1 MEFFLGNPFSTPVGQ
16 RIEKA
21 TSGSLQ
27 SEDWGL
33 NMEICDIINETD
45 EGPRDAIKAIK
56 KRIVGNKNFREIML
70 ALTVLETCVKN
81 CGHRFHV
88 LVASQEFVE
97 GVLVRSILPKYN
109 PPTVLH
115 DRVLSLIQSW
125 ADAFRSSPS
134 LVGVV
139 YVYDDLK
146 RRGLEFPMT
155 DLDALSPI
163 HTPNRSIPE
172 NETPQVTS
180 VAAPISLSQEQVPAP
195 APSQNTSSPVQVS
208 NGPVPLTPE
217 QEQKL
222 RSELALVKGN
232 LSVMSQMLNE
242 LIPGQSTADDAELL
256 QQLFSVCKKMQ
267 SRVVEL
273 IPQLVDEGFMEELL
287 VVNDDL
293 NNAFIRYERFERL
306 NKAQS
311 TNTQQ
316 ISARSPELI
325 DVSPEPSTNKQPAT
339 ITATSQPAVST
350 QANHQPSANHKEEE
364 EFDMFAQT
372 RGSSLAEQRKSVR
385 YEDPETVEGLAE
397 ALDSRLQV
405 TAGMVPEKNTLQNNV
420 DKWLSSD
427 LQEGQS
433 SVCEGVS
440 SEEFDKFLDDRA
452 KAADHSNLSIC
463 KVVQKAAAQLLS
475 DQLPNRTVDK
485 SQEDMDWDSPFLQ
498 LRASL
503 SSYAQSVRPYNLVTN
518 AEAYDSNPKPRYH
531 HPFRLFCRLESN
543 FDPFWMSVDQPLE
556 AASGSKPFSHS
567 QLTAL
572 AKKFHQSSPDLREAE
587 AIYLQKL
594 EKEAAD
600 LNLSSLPSD
609 VAELLRGWLV
619 NSAMC
624 KLHHQWFDLG
634 PAFWPRWLR
643 QTDCERSEKERSCS
657 FPREMKCVRAHTA
670 QIKNLAWICLEIRD
684 GSKNLKGEKCDS
696 TETETTKAVKMS
708 METGA
713 LSCGH
718 LMYLFM

>member
-27 SEDWGL
+27 LEDWGL

-256 QQLFSVCKKMQ
+256 QQLFSVCRKMQ

-325 DVSPEPSTNKQPAT
+325 DVIPEPSTNKQPAT

-405 TAGMVPEKNTLQNNV
+405 TAGMVPEKNTLQNDV

-427 LQEGQS
+427 LEGQS

-452 KAADHSNLSIC
+452 KAADHSNLSVC
-463 KVVQKAAAQLLS
+463 KVVQKAAARLLT

-485 SQEDMDWDSPFLQ
+485 SQEDMDWDSLFLH

-531 HPFRLFCRLESN
+531 HPFRLFRRLGSN

-556 AASGSKPFSHS
+556 AASG
-567 QLTAL
+567 
-572 AKKFHQSSPDLREAE
+572 
-587 AIYLQKL
+587 
-594 EKEAAD
+594 
-600 LNLSSLPSD
+600 NLLS
-609 VAELLRGWLV
+609 GWLT

-624 KLHHQWFDLG
+624 KLHHQWVDLG

-670 QIKNLAWICLEIRD
+670 QIKILAWICLEIRD